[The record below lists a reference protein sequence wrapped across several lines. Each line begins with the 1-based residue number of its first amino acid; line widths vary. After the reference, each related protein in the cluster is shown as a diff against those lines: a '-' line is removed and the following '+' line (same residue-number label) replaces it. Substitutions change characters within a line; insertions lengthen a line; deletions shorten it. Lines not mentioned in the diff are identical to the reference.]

1 MCGDSA
7 STADVTALMDGKTG
21 KLCATDPPYLVSY
34 DPKNHPSKGFS
45 DGKNKDWKG
54 RYADKPKSE
63 ALGTFYEAFLRQAMA
78 VCEDNAAIYVW
89 HASQRQVEV
98 EQAMRN
104 WKSQEITIHRLK
116 SSLNTVQP
124 IVRHRGRPA
133 LCEMSALRVWLKER
147 RLSNDPSEFLFVSR
161 KGGAL
166 GQRQVNRLFAEYC
179 EIASKA
185 RIARNEAPI
194 AKSVHHVHCL
204 KHSRGTSLAERGVN
218 PYRIKLI
225 LGHKSMASTE
235 RYLHGSQ
242 KQAWAEAQRLSME
255 II

>member
-1 MCGDSA
+1 MFEQTEQQK
-7 STADVTALMDGKTG
+7 TAAANELKHLSESELLDVLECARKVSSRDHALLVVAFTHGLRNQEIA
-21 KLCATDPPYLVSY
+21 KLRLTDL
-34 DPKNHPSKGFS
+34 
-45 DGKNKDWKG
+45 
-54 RYADKPKSE
+54 
-63 ALGTFYEAFLRQAMA
+63 
-78 VCEDNAAIYVW
+78 
-89 HASQRQVEV
+89 
-98 EQAMRN
+98 N
-104 WKSQEITIHRLK
+104 WNSHEITIHRLK
-116 SSLNTVQP
+116 SSLKTVQP
-124 IVRHRGRPA
+124 MVRHRGRPA
-133 LCEMSALRVWLKER
+133 LCEMTALRIWLKER
-147 RLSNDPSEFLFVSR
+147 RIGNDASDFLFVSK

-179 EIASKA
+179 ELASKA

-194 AKSVHHVHCL
+194 AESVRHVHCL

-255 II
+255 IL

>member
-1 MCGDSA
+1 MFEQTESQKIAAANELKHLSESELLDVLECARKVSSRDPALLIVGFTHGLRNQEIARLRLGD
-7 STADVTALMDGKTG
+7 L
-21 KLCATDPPYLVSY
+21 
-34 DPKNHPSKGFS
+34 
-45 DGKNKDWKG
+45 
-54 RYADKPKSE
+54 
-63 ALGTFYEAFLRQAMA
+63 
-78 VCEDNAAIYVW
+78 
-89 HASQRQVEV
+89 
-98 EQAMRN
+98 N

-161 KGGAL
+161 KGGSL
-166 GQRQVNRLFAEYC
+166 SQRQVNRLFAEYC

>member
-1 MCGDSA
+1 MFEQTESQK
-7 STADVTALMDGKTG
+7 TAAANELKHLSESELLDVLECARKVSSRDHALLVVAFTHGLRNQEIA
-21 KLCATDPPYLVSY
+21 KLRLTDL
-34 DPKNHPSKGFS
+34 
-45 DGKNKDWKG
+45 
-54 RYADKPKSE
+54 
-63 ALGTFYEAFLRQAMA
+63 
-78 VCEDNAAIYVW
+78 
-89 HASQRQVEV
+89 
-98 EQAMRN
+98 N
-104 WKSQEITIHRLK
+104 WNSHEITIYRLK
-116 SSLNTVQP
+116 SSLKTVQP

-133 LCEMSALRVWLKER
+133 LCEMTALRIWLKER
-147 RLSNDPSEFLFVSR
+147 RLGNEPSDFLFVSK

-179 EIASKA
+179 ELASKA

-194 AKSVHHVHCL
+194 AESVRHVHCL

-242 KQAWAEAQRLSME
+242 KQAWAEAHRLSME

>member
-1 MCGDSA
+1 MFEQTESQKTAAANELKHLSESELLDVLECARKASSRDHALLVVGFTHGLRNQEIARLRLGD
-7 STADVTALMDGKTG
+7 L
-21 KLCATDPPYLVSY
+21 
-34 DPKNHPSKGFS
+34 
-45 DGKNKDWKG
+45 
-54 RYADKPKSE
+54 
-63 ALGTFYEAFLRQAMA
+63 
-78 VCEDNAAIYVW
+78 
-89 HASQRQVEV
+89 
-98 EQAMRN
+98 N
-104 WKSQEITIHRLK
+104 WRSQEITIRRLK

-147 RLSNDPSEFLFVSR
+147 RLGNDPSDFLFVSR

-179 EIASKA
+179 ELASKV

-194 AKSVHHVHCL
+194 AKSVRHVHCL

-242 KQAWAEAQRLSME
+242 KQAWADAQRLSME
-255 II
+255 VF

>member
-1 MCGDSA
+1 M
-7 STADVTALMDGKTG
+7 
-21 KLCATDPPYLVSY
+21 
-34 DPKNHPSKGFS
+34 
-45 DGKNKDWKG
+45 
-54 RYADKPKSE
+54 
-63 ALGTFYEAFLRQAMA
+63 
-78 VCEDNAAIYVW
+78 
-89 HASQRQVEV
+89 
-98 EQAMRN
+98 N
-104 WKSQEITIHRLK
+104 WKSQEITIRRLK

-133 LCEMSALRVWLKER
+133 LCEMTALRLWLKER
-147 RLSNDPSEFLFVSR
+147 RLSNDPSDFLFVSK

-179 EIASKA
+179 ELASKA

-194 AKSVHHVHCL
+194 AKSVRHVHCL
-204 KHSRGTSLAERGVN
+204 KHSRGTSLVERGVN

-255 II
+255 VF